1 MALPPDPA
9 GRDAFRWVHLFAL
22 ALVAIGL
29 SWGNFLMSLGQLVL
43 VGNLLIEGAAKH
55 DLGARA
61 RRAFTSAPVLV
72 FVSFYALHLVGL
84 LWTTDLQWGLD
95 LCRILA
101 PVVVLA
107 VALAA
112 TEPLHVRE
120 LRALL
125 LLAAWGT
132 VASTAWCGTL
142 AGVFDPTVD
151 YRSLACSISHI
162 RLALLLCMAI
172 VIFMH
177 HWPREPLLRIA
188 HLAGA
193 AWSLYYIVR
202 LGSIAG
208 AVILIV
214 VAIYAVW
221 LWSSRGSGSRR
232 WMPRALV
239 VLVPLMAVVYAWS
252 CWRDFHHV
260 QEGRNNT
267 YLTAT
272 AGGERYHHDPMNPQR
287 ENGWYVW
294 RNIAE
299 LELRRVWT
307 RRSELSYDSLDAKGQ
322 PVVST
327 MIRYLASLGATKD
340 SVGLSAIA
348 DRDVRRIEQGIASA
362 TRGERSM
369 LRDRIDEVLFELDRY
384 AATGDPSGY
393 SLAMRIE
400 FWKAGWAIARDHWLV
415 GVGTGDTQR
424 AFNEEYERMGSELA
438 PLWRLRAHNEYLTL
452 WISFGVFGSLWCMIA
467 WIWPAWR
474 ADAFRHPVF
483 VGWAIAFAISC
494 LTDDTPETQAGATF
508 FAFFYCLFVFG
519 ISRSPGAAPAVP
531 VRAPARSA

>member
-1 MALPPDPA
+1 MHSDAPH
-9 GRDAFRWVHLFAL
+9 RDAFRWVHLFAL

-29 SWGNFLMSLGQLVL
+29 SWGNFLMSLGQLLL
-43 VGNLLIEGAAKH
+43 VGNFLLEGALRH
-55 DLGARA
+55 DLGTRA
-61 RRAFTSAPVLV
+61 SRAFTSMPMLV
-72 FVSFYALHLVGL
+72 FLSFYALHLLGL
-84 LWTTDLQWGLD
+84 LWTDDLQWGLD

-107 VALAA
+107 VILAA
-112 TEPLHVRE
+112 SDPLHQLE
-120 LRALL
+120 LRGLL
-125 LLAAWGT
+125 LLVASGT
-132 VASTAWCGTL
+132 VAATAWCGMR
-142 AGVFDPTVD
+142 AGVWDPTVD
-151 YRSLACSISHI
+151 YRSLSCFISHI
-162 RLALLLCMAI
+162 RLALLLCLAI
-172 VIFMH
+172 VIFFH
-177 HWPREPLLRIA
+177 LWPRAAWLRIA

-193 AWSLYYIVR
+193 GWSLYYIIR

-208 AVILIV
+208 AVILIA
-214 VAIYAVW
+214 VALFAIW
-221 LWSSRGSGSRR
+221 RWSSQGNGSRR
-232 WMPRALV
+232 WMPRSLV
-239 VLVPLMAVVYAWS
+239 VLVPLMAAAYAWS
-252 CWRDFHHV
+252 CWRDFHRV

-299 LELRRVWT
+299 PELRRVWT
-307 RRSELSYDSLDAKGQ
+307 RRSGLPYDSLDARGQ

-340 SVGLSAIA
+340 SIGLSAIK
-348 DRDVRRIEQGIASA
+348 DRDIRRIEQGIASA

-393 SLAMRIE
+393 SLAMRLE
-400 FWKAGWAIARDHWLV
+400 FWKAGWAIARDHWLA
-415 GVGTGDTQR
+415 GVGTGDTQQ
-424 AFNEEYERMGSELA
+424 AFNAQYERMGSMLT
-438 PLWRLRAHNEYLTL
+438 PRWRLRAHNEYLTL
-452 WISFGVFGSLWCMIA
+452 WISFGVFGLLWCLFA

-474 ADAFRHPVF
+474 AGAHRHPIF
-483 VGWAIAFAISC
+483 IGWAIAFAISC

-519 ISRSPGAAPAVP
+519 RGRDREGER
-531 VRAPARSA
+531 VRG